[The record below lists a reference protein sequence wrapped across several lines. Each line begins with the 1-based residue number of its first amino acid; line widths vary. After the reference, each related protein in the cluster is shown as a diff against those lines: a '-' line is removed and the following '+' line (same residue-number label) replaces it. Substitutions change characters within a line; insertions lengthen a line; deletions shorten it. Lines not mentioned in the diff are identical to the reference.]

1 MYISGYKGY
10 GSAGASHKK
19 RSTKGFTA
27 ISGSPREDIDDN
39 NYTLRQRGR
48 LMYMGNAIASSA
60 VKTHRTNT
68 VGLGLHLNPRPD
80 MAYLG
85 LSQEEAAEWV
95 NNVKREFSLWADKKI
110 TCDATGMNNFYE
122 LQQLLLTSWLTSGD
136 VFVLVQS
143 TKTDKFKPYSLRLK
157 AVEADLV
164 ATPDTAGGIAGLSS
178 GKNPGNGNVI
188 HDGVEVDKS
197 GMVVAYHLRSTYPFE
212 ATDEETEFTR
222 LEAFGDRTGLPN
234 VLQLMAAERPGQ
246 YRGVSYLAPV
256 IIPLLQTNRYTE
268 SELTAA
274 LVDSFFTVYVQT
286 NTAEG
291 ENPFNEAT
299 PGDDDYSNG
308 DPNDYE
314 MGPGQVNFLQPGEN
328 VVKMDAR
335 RPAGGF
341 PTFIDA
347 ICAQV
352 GAALEIPKDILLKSF
367 NASYSASRGAL
378 LEAWKSFRMYRT
390 WFVNDFCNPVYELWL
405 TEAVAKGRVNAPGF
419 FSDPAVRAAWLD
431 CEWIGPS
438 QGMLDPIKEIQAE
451 AMACE
456 NGFSTHEDSALRIN
470 GSDFTS
476 NVEQLAREAELL
488 KAAGITPTQTE
499 QAPAPTPEEEP
510 EETEAEQEE
519 NEDQTE
525 EETRN
530 FLMEKLKGFFG

>member
-1 MYISGYKGY
+1 MYYHYRAGYKGY
-10 GSAGASHKK
+10 GSAGASYKK

-27 ISGSPREDIDDN
+27 VSGSPREDIDDN

-68 VGLGLHLNPRPD
+68 VGLGLQLNPRPD

-95 NNVKREFSLWADKKI
+95 NKVKREFSLWADKKS

-143 TKTDKFKPYSLRLK
+143 RKPDRFKPYNLRLK
-157 AVEADLV
+157 AIEADLV
-164 ATPDTAGGIAGLSS
+164 ATPADAGGIMRLSS
-178 GKNPGNGNVI
+178 GKNLKNGNII
-188 HDGVEVDKS
+188 HDGVEVDES
-197 GMVVAYHLRSTYPFE
+197 GMVVAYHIRNTYPFE
-212 ATDEETEFTR
+212 ATDAETEWKR
-222 LEAFGDRTGLPN
+222 IEAHGHRTGLPN
-234 VLQLMAAERPGQ
+234 VLQLMSTERPGQ

-299 PGDDDYSNG
+299 PENEGNFNG
-308 DPNDYE
+308 GPNDYE

-341 PTFIDA
+341 PAFIDA
-347 ICAQV
+347 ICTQV
-352 GAALEIPKDILLKSF
+352 GASLEIPREILLKTF
-367 NASYSASRGAL
+367 TASYSASRGAL

-405 TEAVAKGRVNAPGF
+405 SEAVAKGRVSAPGF
-419 FSDPAVRAAWLD
+419 FSDPAVRAAWLS
-431 CEWIGPS
+431 CQWIGPS
-438 QGMLDPIKEIQAE
+438 QGQLDPVKEINAE
-451 AMACE
+451 ILACQ

-470 GSDFTS
+470 GSDFNS
-476 NVEQLAREAELL
+476 NVEQLQREAELL
-488 KAAGITPTQTE
+488 KNAGLEAEKAKETQE
-499 QAPAPTPEEEP
+499 DRPEEEESERET
-510 EETEAEQEE
+510 EETGDKERTD
-519 NEDQTE
+519 EDTE
-525 EETRN
+525 
-530 FLMEKLKGFFG
+530 K